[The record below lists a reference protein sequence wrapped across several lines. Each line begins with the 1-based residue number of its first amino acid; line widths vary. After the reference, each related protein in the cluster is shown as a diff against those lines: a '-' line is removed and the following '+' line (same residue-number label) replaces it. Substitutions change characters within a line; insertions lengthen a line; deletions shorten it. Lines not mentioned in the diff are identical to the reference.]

1 VPGVPT
7 GLTAAA
13 TSTTTATITWTAP
26 ADDGGSAITG
36 YVVEESVNGSAYAE
50 RNRPSATPT
59 EVEFTGLTPGATYQ
73 YRIAAINAEGT
84 GAFSSPSDP
93 LTMPTTDVTVP
104 GQVSGFTKGRFTKLG
119 TQYRVTVRWQPPAD
133 DGGAPVTGY
142 VARIGTGGRWSS
154 WADLSNA
161 ATRLTELRRD
171 TNYRLQVK
179 AVNSEGVGALAVYR
193 FTTPVR

>member
-1 VPGVPT
+1 
-7 GLTAAA
+7 
-13 TSTTTATITWTAP
+13 
-26 ADDGGSAITG
+26 
-36 YVVEESVNGSAYAE
+36 
-50 RNRPSATPT
+50 
-59 EVEFTGLTPGATYQ
+59 
-73 YRIAAINAEGT
+73 
-84 GAFSSPSDP
+84 
-93 LTMPTTDVTVP
+93 
-104 GQVSGFTKGRFTKLG
+104 
-119 TQYRVTVRWQPPAD
+119 
-133 DGGAPVTGY
+133 VTGY